1 VKLLISIAI
10 VIFLISFI
18 LLFVFFHKENKLESE
33 EEKSSFIMMIVM
45 AILFSLIITIASG
58 LFFLAVIGSTSIVNT
73 VFSLDISLN
82 QLVILSLAFLAY
94 IFILDDIVEFIFE
107 FLVRKKIIVLMILA
121 LVRIIAFYWIG
132 LLNGLNQNVSFTL
145 AIGVTLIIFVI
156 ESLNNMREK
165 SKQAN

>member
-1 VKLLISIAI
+1 MKLLISIAI

-58 LFFLAVIGSTSIVNT
+58 LFFLAIIGSTSIVNT

-94 IFILDDIVEFIFE
+94 IFILDDIVIFIFE
-107 FLVRKKIIVLMILA
+107 FLIGKKFLLTIIII
-121 LVRIIAFYWIG
+121 LVRTIAFYWIG

-145 AIGVTLIIFVI
+145 AIGVAIIVLVI
-156 ESLNNMREK
+156 ESLNNLREK